1 MDAKLLADSLDDG
14 IVEPSRMPDAPRRD
28 EDGDQTV
35 RAGHR
40 PTGPPEP
47 SGLVAIQIISMG
59 GPADPV
65 LADAMEKAFEAL
77 DRNPNSL
84 HNNPEKRR
92 EAAEGFH
99 RLMEE
104 WQAEHGAF
112 TEEQLRRG
120 RAILGRP

>member
-1 MDAKLLADSLDDG
+1 MDTKVLADSLDDG
-14 IVEPSRMPDAPRRD
+14 MVEPSRMPDTPRGD
-28 EDGDQTV
+28 QDGDRTH
-35 RAGHR
+35 RAEHR
-40 PTGPPEP
+40 PADSPEP
-47 SGLVAIQIISMG
+47 SGLVAIRIISMG

-65 LADAMEKAFEAL
+65 LADAMEKAFEGL

-104 WQAEHGAF
+104 WQAENGAF
-112 TEEQLRRG
+112 TEEQLRRA
-120 RAILGRP
+120 RDILYGP